1 MAAGDLVDRVLGT
14 PAPGLS
20 PSLTLVSLRFVQLH
34 PGPGFVMRVSPR
46 DTPDGQSTARRVLH
60 PSAPVTKKNRGPG
73 LGVQLLLPRAQRRN
87 ASPGPTC
94 RLQGPSQCPVATQ
107 EKKSVF
113 GAVRCAPLF
122 LSNPVGPRRTR
133 SSLTTRETRERKFG

>member
-20 PSLTLVSLRFVQLH
+20 LSLTLVSLRFVQLH

-46 DTPDGQSTARRVLH
+46 DTPDGQSTARRVPH

-107 EKKSVF
+107 EKKKRVWC
-113 GAVRCAPLF
+113 GALRSPLS
-122 LSNPVGPRRTR
+122 LQSGGPATDPVVAND
-133 SSLTTRETRERKFG
+133 ERNT